1 MKPVVKVIV
10 AEPSL
15 IIRKGLLSV
24 LKKISTLNLEVSEV
38 ADVQKLTASLS
49 WHKPDVLIV
58 NPSLAGVVPVVTGKR
73 GADEV
78 PPKSIALQNS
88 LVDASVLKMYDEVIS
103 VYDTAEQIREKFE
116 KLVHAA
122 SEKVGRQ
129 EPLTE
134 REKEIIVCV
143 VKGMTNKQ
151 IAEQLCLSAHTVITH
166 RRNIAGKLQIHS
178 PAGLTI
184 YAIVNKFVDIN
195 DVKDSIYNREE

>member
-1 MKPVVKVIV
+1 MNPVIKVVI

-24 LKKISTLNLEVSEV
+24 LKKLSTLHIETAEV
-38 ADVQKLTASLS
+38 ADMQQLMTSLS
-49 WHKPDVLIV
+49 WHRPDILIV
-58 NPSLAGVVPVVTGKR
+58 NPGVAGVVSLAHIKKGSE
-73 GADEV
+73 GAV
-78 PPKSIALQNS
+78 PKCVALQNS
-88 LVDASVLKMYDEVIS
+88 LVDLSILKMYDEVIS
-103 VYDTAEQIREKFE
+103 VYDSAEQIKEKFDKLIYDTTE
-116 KLVHAA
+116 KEV
-122 SEKVGRQ
+122 RQ

-134 REKEIIVCV
+134 REKEIIVGV

-151 IAEQLCLSAHTVITH
+151 IAEKLCLSAHTVITH

-184 YAIVNKFVDIN
+184 YAIVNKFVDID

>member
-24 LKKISTLNLEVSEV
+24 LKKLTTINIETTEV
-38 ADVQKLTASLS
+38 ADVQQLTASLA
-49 WHKPDVLIV
+49 WRKPDVLIV
-58 NPSLAGVVPVVTGKR
+58 NPGLAGVVSVAQIKKS
-73 GADEV
+73 ADG
-78 PPKSIALQNS
+78 PAPKCIALQNS
-88 LVDASVLKMYDEVIS
+88 LVDASVLKLYDEVIS
-103 VYDTAEQIREKFE
+103 IYDTAEQIREKFDR
-116 KLVHAA
+116 LVHAA
-122 SEKVGRQ
+122 PEETVRQ

-134 REKEIIVCV
+134 REKEIIIGV

-195 DVKDSIYNREE
+195 DIKDSIYTREE

>member
-1 MKPVVKVIV
+1 MKPVLKIVV

-24 LKKISTLNLEVSEV
+24 LKKISTLNIETTEVP
-38 ADVQKLTASLS
+38 DMQQLTATLS
-49 WHKPDVLIV
+49 WHRPDVLIV
-58 NPSLAGVVPVVTGKR
+58 NPALAGVASVVQIKKGLG
-73 GADEV
+73 GAMLKCV
-78 PPKSIALQNS
+78 ALQHS
-88 LVDASVLKMYDEVIS
+88 LVDVSVLKMYDEVIS
-103 VYDTAEQIREKFE
+103 VYDTAEQIKAKFD
-116 KLVHAA
+116 KLIHAD
-122 SEKVGRQ
+122 SEKTERQ

-134 REKEIIVCV
+134 REKEIIIGV

-151 IAEQLCLSAHTVITH
+151 IADKLCLSTHTVITH

-195 DVKDSIYNREE
+195 DIKDSIYNREE